1 FLRQI
6 VTATGDGS
14 LAAQT
19 AQQYVEEL
27 KNAVEA

>member
-1 FLRQI
+1 